1 MAKTASALATA
12 VVALAVATG
21 VQVRAG
27 QAQYY
32 GNAPWCAVLQAG
44 TGSVVWHC
52 YYRTA
57 KECAPSVVAG
67 SRGSCNTN
75 PYWTGPRGAAMAAQP
90 KRHKRYSDERR

>member
-1 MAKTASALATA
+1 MAKTATALTTVVAA
-12 VVALAVATG
+12 VVVATCA
-21 VQVRAG
+21 QVRSG

-32 GNAPWCAVLQAG
+32 GDAPWCAVLQAG

-57 KECAPSVVAG
+57 EECAPNVVAG

-75 PYWTGPRGAAMAAQP
+75 PYWTGSRGGALAAQR